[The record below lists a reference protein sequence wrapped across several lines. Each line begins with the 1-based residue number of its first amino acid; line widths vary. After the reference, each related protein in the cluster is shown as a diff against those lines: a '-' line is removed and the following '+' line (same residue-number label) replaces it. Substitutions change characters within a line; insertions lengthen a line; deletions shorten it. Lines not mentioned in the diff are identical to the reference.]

1 MGNRWTIGP
10 RGLMGVVVG
19 VVAATLM
26 APVAVHAV
34 DSSPVFITSS
44 DSSTAVNVREDGS
57 LFVTANEKDP
67 LPVQGTV
74 RTITEPNQPQLL
86 RHVDVPG
93 SAIVPVF
100 TNVFHNDQ
108 QVAVTSAIFANNST
122 ASVNVTVFGFGV
134 GGATS
139 CGGALPSPL
148 GPDIMVVSVS
158 PHDTVVVPLPQPAIA
173 PKRAFPGNWCMG
185 AAQFTSPSTADVQV
199 TLEGYVL

>member
-108 QVAVTSAIFANNST
+108 QVAVTSAI
-122 ASVNVTVFGFGV
+122 
-134 GGATS
+134 
-139 CGGALPSPL
+139 PSPL